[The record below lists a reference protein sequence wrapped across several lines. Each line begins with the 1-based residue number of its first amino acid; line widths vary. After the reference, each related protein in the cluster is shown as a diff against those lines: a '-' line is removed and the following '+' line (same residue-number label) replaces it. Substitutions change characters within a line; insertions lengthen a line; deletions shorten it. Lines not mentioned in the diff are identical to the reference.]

1 MILAQASRSAP
12 NPQSGAFL
20 KLIQLDRMP
29 LVKAASGQTVKLM
42 ERVPIAEYPDYD
54 PVADLDKLSI
64 RWTQSSGPAAEIEE
78 ANTRR
83 ARAVLPKVA
92 TATELTFDV
101 SIGNASGK
109 RSGKL
114 RVLVAPER

>member
-1 MILAQASRSAP
+1 MRQA
-12 NPQSGAFL
+12 
-20 KLIQLDRMP
+20 
-29 LVKAASGQTVKLM
+29 
-42 ERVPIAEYPDYD
+42 
-54 PVADLDKLSI
+54 
-64 RWTQSSGPAAEIEE
+64 PAAEIQE

-114 RVLVAPER
+114 RADSTQVNS